1 MVITANRAPRSAVWV
16 AAALL
21 AVACPTEAAAQGDL
35 KRARTLY
42 NAGQFE
48 EAIEAATLL
57 RGRPDLAPSATLII
71 ARSRLERFRRLGDP
85 QQLETARQELR
96 SLNPRSLAPQE
107 AIEWQIGLGTA
118 LFLEEQAGPA
128 AEIFK
133 AVIPSA
139 RARLTPTEFEKL
151 LEWWGSTLSRLAESL
166 SGDARTQA
174 YERFRSDVSLELER
188 NPLSAPA
195 TYWMVVSSRG
205 AGDLDGAWNAAVAGW
220 IRAGTHPEGRQ
231 LRSELEV
238 FVMQTLI
245 PERAQSRT
253 GQRLDAKAT
262 MTEIAALNQEW
273 RTATTRW
280 SGED

>member
-1 MVITANRAPRSAVWV
+1 MVITVSRRSRCAVVAACVWV
-16 AAALL
+16 LL
-21 AVACPTEAAAQGDL
+21 CAGAAAAQNDL

-42 NAGQFE
+42 NSGQFD
-48 EAIEAATLL
+48 EAIEAATAL
-57 RGRPDLAPSATLII
+57 RNKPDLEPSATLII
-71 ARSRLERFRRLGDP
+71 ARSHLERFRRLGDP
-85 QQLETARQELR
+85 KELETARQELR

-107 AIEWQIGLGTA
+107 AIEWQIGLGAA
-118 LFLEEQAGPA
+118 LFLDEQAGPA

-139 RARLTPTEFEKL
+139 RARLTQPEFEKL
-151 LEWWGSTLSRLAESL
+151 LEWWGSTMSRLAESL
-166 SGDARTQA
+166 TGDARKQA
-174 YERFRSDVSLELER
+174 YERFRSEVRLELER
-188 NPLSAPA
+188 DPLSAPA
-195 TYWMVVSSRG
+195 TYWIVVSSRG
-205 AGDLDGAWNAAVAGW
+205 AGDFDGAWNAAVAGW
-220 IRAGTHPEGRQ
+220 IRAGGQPDGRQ

-262 MTEIAALNQEW
+262 MTEIAALNEEW
-273 RTATTRW
+273 RAITTRW